1 MNIYKA
7 TLLTLALST
16 QASMASLATE
26 RSLIEIEEVEETIA
40 QATARLEEAVKKDEQ
55 ERCEKVESLDEDATE
70 NDKRTC
76 KKGPIQEESEE
87 APFNPDYNSDGET
100 PIGGVSGGTKIGIL
114 DVLASLSNGNQ
125 KDMADY
131 NIDNIHQRTKEIVIT
146 IDDGPT
152 PGVTDKILDSL
163 AKYNAQAV
171 FFVIGSKAKRHPE
184 LLRRMQREGHI
195 VANHTMTHANLGDI
209 PFYKRSKVVKEEILG
224 AHEVVKNY
232 ATNSPNYYF
241 RAPYGSWEEKAA
253 KVINKTDVGAK
264 YIGPLLWDIGGVM
277 DTTNFSQAADW
288 ACWSKK
294 VSVANCFKGYMN
306 DTLKRRGG
314 VVLFHDLKRDSALL
328 IDAYLK
334 EFASREDYRFISID
348 EIDFN

>member
-131 NIDNIHQRTKEIVIT
+131 NIDNIN
-146 IDDGPT
+146 DFN
-152 PGVTDKILDSL
+152 DK
-163 AKYNAQAV
+163 
-171 FFVIGSKAKRHPE
+171 
-184 LLRRMQREGHI
+184 LRISDLIKLQ
-195 VANHTMTHANLGDI
+195 
-209 PFYKRSKVVKEEILG
+209 
-224 AHEVVKNY
+224 
-232 ATNSPNYYF
+232 
-241 RAPYGSWEEKAA
+241 
-253 KVINKTDVGAK
+253 
-264 YIGPLLWDIGGVM
+264 
-277 DTTNFSQAADW
+277 
-288 ACWSKK
+288 KK
-294 VSVANCFKGYMN
+294 V
-306 DTLKRRGG
+306 
-314 VVLFHDLKRDSALL
+314 
-328 IDAYLK
+328 
-334 EFASREDYRFISID
+334 FIN
-348 EIDFN
+348 F